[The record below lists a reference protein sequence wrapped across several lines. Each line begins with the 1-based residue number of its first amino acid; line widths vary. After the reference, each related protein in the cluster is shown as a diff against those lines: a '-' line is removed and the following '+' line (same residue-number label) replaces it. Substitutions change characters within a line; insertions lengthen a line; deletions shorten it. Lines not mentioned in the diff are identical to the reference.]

1 MTLLRQVF
9 ACLLLAAVAQAAG
22 KPIQSN
28 APAVGDARME
38 CVPASRAAELLGQY
52 GCVAGRVFRV
62 SEAKNG
68 NQHLTLC
75 PPKSNCS
82 FHAAVSRHDRD
93 KVGDLSYLRGKY
105 VAFDGNV
112 VEFRGHPRIVL
123 RDREQI
129 HVTAGSPPSEFDP
142 AQARARGTHSS
153 KNARAW

>member
-1 MTLLRQVF
+1 MMLLRLVF
-9 ACLLLAAVAQAAG
+9 ACLLLAAVAQATD
-22 KPIQSN
+22 KSIRLN
-28 APAVGDARME
+28 APAVGDAKME
-38 CVPASRAAELLGQY
+38 CVPASRAAELMGQY

-62 SEAKNG
+62 TEAKNG

-82 FHAAVSRHDRD
+82 FHAAVSKHDRD

-105 VAFDGNV
+105 VAFDGNIV
-112 VEFRGHPRIVL
+112 DFRGRPRIVVKA
-123 RDREQI
+123 REQI

-142 AQARARGTHSS
+142 AQSRAKGSR